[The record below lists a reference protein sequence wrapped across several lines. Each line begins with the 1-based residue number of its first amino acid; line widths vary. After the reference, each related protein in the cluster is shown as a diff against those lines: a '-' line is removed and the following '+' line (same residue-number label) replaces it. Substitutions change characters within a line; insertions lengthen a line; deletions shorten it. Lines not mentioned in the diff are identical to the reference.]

1 MEMEEE
7 MLIEEE
13 EMAEEDEVWE
23 GAAEDVGDEGC

>member
-23 GAAEDVGDEGC
+23 GAAEDVGDGGC